1 VTTAAAAT
9 SALYSSYF
17 HEAHTAMREVVGG
30 AGPLV
35 LDWRPGD
42 DTNSIAVLVSHALD
56 AERAITSNVAG
67 LTLPRDRD
75 AMFRVAG
82 LGPDELV
89 AMIDATERDVDG
101 FLAALTNDGLAAAID
116 RRGRTETGA
125 RWLLHVAA
133 HTREHIGQATLTRQ
147 LAEQVA
153 VAGLGA

>member
-1 VTTAAAAT
+1 VTTAAAT

-17 HEAHTAMREVVGG
+17 HEAHAAMREVVGG
-30 AGPLV
+30 TGSSV
-35 LDWRPGD
+35 LDWRPGN
-42 DTNSIAVLVSHALD
+42 DTNSIAVLVAHALE
-56 AERAITSNVAG
+56 AERAIMSNVAG

-82 LGPDELV
+82 LGADELV

-101 FLAALTNDGLAAAID
+101 LLAALTDDHLAAAID

-133 HTREHIGQATLTRQ
+133 HTREHIGQAALTRQ
-147 LAEQVA
+147 LAEQA
-153 VAGLGA
+153 VAAGFGA